1 MAHPPRK
8 TDDESRAGFSRR
20 TFLKTAGAG
29 AAVTSLTGVAV
40 GAASAA
46 VLGPGPVPLTLKING
61 AAKTVSVEPRVTLL
75 RALRNHL
82 DLTGAKEICD
92 RGSCGGCTVILDGE
106 PIASCLML
114 AADAE
119 GHEITTVEGLGSP
132 EAMSPVQAAFV
143 EADALQCGF
152 CTPGFVV
159 ASTALL
165 RKNPNPT
172 LEEVKDGLAGNV
184 CRCGTYSR
192 VFEAVQK
199 AAKASP
205 RPRGGSGGRREG
217 ASIDDESGAPP
228 RSMSEATDSLRRR
241 ATTRG

>member
-1 MAHPPRK
+1 MAQTR
-8 TDDESRAGFSRR
+8 FSRR

-29 AAVTSLTGVAV
+29 AAVTSLTGVA
-40 GAASAA
+40 GQAAGAA

-61 AAKTVSVEPRVTLL
+61 AARTVTVEPRVTLL

-82 DLTGAKEICD
+82 ELTGAKEICD
-92 RGSCGGCTVILDGE
+92 RGACGGCTVMLDGE

-119 GHEITTVEGLGSP
+119 GHEITTVEGLGTP

-172 LEEVKDGLAGNV
+172 LDEVKEGLAGNI
-184 CRCGTYSR
+184 CRCGTYPR

-199 AAKASP
+199 AAKATA
-205 RPRGGSGGRREG
+205 RPAGKRG
-217 ASIDDESGAPP
+217 
-228 RSMSEATDSLRRR
+228 
-241 ATTRG
+241 